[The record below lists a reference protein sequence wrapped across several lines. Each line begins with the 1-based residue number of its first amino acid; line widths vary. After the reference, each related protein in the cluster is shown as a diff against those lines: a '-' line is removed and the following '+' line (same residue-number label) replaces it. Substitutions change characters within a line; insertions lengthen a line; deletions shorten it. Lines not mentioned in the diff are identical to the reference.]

1 MPPLPETWNLPFQPS
16 IGSQTSKLTAGSVTA
31 TTRQTAGMSS
41 GSPPVGAR
49 APDATVT
56 ALVMVVAGSASPVRV
71 SHGAEAAGEAV
82 SSAATAATATTAAR
96 GANRDGRVS
105 GMVDS
110 SWPGGRR
117 PLQAPSTV
125 DSGPVCR

>member
-41 GSPPVGAR
+41 GSPAVGAS
-49 APDATVT
+49 APAATVT
-56 ALVMVVAGSASPVRV
+56 ALVMVASGSASAVRL
-71 SHGAEAAGEAV
+71 SQGAAAAGAANSRAPAAV
-82 SSAATAATATTAAR
+82 ATAVR
-96 GANRDGRVS
+96 GASRDGRVS

-110 SWPGGRR
+110 SWPEAAAPGWR
-117 PLQAPSTV
+117 PQP
-125 DSGPVCR
+125 